1 MKNFPIFIY
10 FIYLTTIGFSQ
21 NKVEVKETPDISS
34 GAKYALMLEEAIKS
48 GLADNFK
55 VSKQYTSF
63 KRIESTEAITTY
75 EGINFDED
83 AANGGYYHIPP
94 DPIGAV
100 GPNHFVLVA
109 NTSIE
114 WFTKSG
120 TLENSQRLGMNG
132 SSSISGSFFE
142 SLSPISGTY
151 DPKVVYDQYNDRFVV
166 VAVEQESASFISRI
180 LVAVSQTSDPNAGWY
195 FHSINSAIV
204 VGGSASWVDYPGLAV
219 GTDAVYITANM
230 FSFSGNGY
238 TGGRLWII
246 AKSPFYSGGAATV
259 TVHDHITLGNGY
271 TASYQPAQ
279 MFGSPP
285 AGVGTFLV
293 LYSGLTDG
301 VNEYVNVI
309 RVDNPLTSP
318 TFTGQDVDVGNID
331 NTSGFYRNA
340 PQNGT
345 SNRIATNDRRTQ
357 NAVWRNNTLWTTFT
371 VIPPSG
377 TDAGEVTSHWVGIS
391 TEILSSLSVTDQGN
405 IGGESI
411 ATDCYTF
418 FPSISVNSSND
429 VCIGFS
435 ASASTIYPGCYYT
448 GRHSSDP
455 AGYTINPGTLRAGLD
470 YYYRTFSSSDNR
482 WGDYSG
488 VCVDPLD
495 DETFYVCNQYAISR
509 GTILGSYPTQDG
521 RWGTVFGV
529 VPVTALPVELSS
541 FTAEVLPNEGIQL
554 DWKTENEIDNYGF
567 EVERL
572 QPGISDTNWV
582 RLTFIA
588 GHGNSNKSRYY
599 SYIDRNA
606 LYGKYAYRLKQI
618 DNDGS
623 FKYSKNVSVD
633 AGVMPVDFILEQ
645 NYPNPFNPVTKLKFV
660 VKKSEPVTLKI
671 YNILGKE
678 VETIF
683 KGAAESGRTYE
694 FDFNGSGLPSGIY
707 FYTLKSE
714 SFNSTKK
721 MLLLK

>member
-1 MKNFPIFIY
+1 MKSILFVIFLIFFTVTGFPQNN
-10 FIYLTTIGFSQ
+10 LKIG
-21 NKVEVKETPDISS
+21 ETPDISS
-34 GAKYALMLEEAIKS
+34 GAKYVLMLEDAIKS
-48 GLADNFK
+48 GRADNFK
-55 VSKQYTSF
+55 ITKQYTPF

-109 NTSIE
+109 NTSIQ

-120 TLENSQRLGMNG
+120 TLQNSQRLGMNG
-132 SSSISGSFFE
+132 SNSITGSFFE
-142 SLSPISGTY
+142 TLSPISGTF
-151 DPKVVYDQYNDRFVV
+151 DPKVVYDQYNDRFIV
-166 VAVEQESASFISRI
+166 VALEQSSSSFISRI
-180 LVAVSQTSDPNAGWY
+180 LVAVSQTSNPNSGWY
-195 FHSINSAIV
+195 FHSINSALV
-204 VGGSASWVDYPGLAV
+204 VGGSTSWADYPGLAI
-219 GTDAVYITANM
+219 GNDAVYITANM
-230 FSFSGNGY
+230 FAFSGNGY
-238 TGGRLWII
+238 KGGRLWII
-246 AKSPFYSGGAATV
+246 AKSSFYSGSTATV
-259 TVHDHITLGNGY
+259 TVHDAITSGGGY
-271 TASYQPAQ
+271 GATYQPAQ

-371 VIPPSG
+371 VVPPSG
-377 TDAGEVTSHWVGIS
+377 TDAGEVTAHWVGIS
-391 TEILSSLSVTDQGN
+391 TATLSSLSVSDQGN

-411 ATDCYTF
+411 ATGCYTF
-418 FPSISVNSSND
+418 FPAISVNSNND
-429 VCIGFS
+429 ICIGFS

-448 GRHSSDP
+448 GRLSSDP

-488 VCVDPLD
+488 VCVDPSD

-541 FTAEVLPNEGIQL
+541 FTAEVLANEGVQL

-567 EVERL
+567 EVERMQTNL
-572 QPGISDTNWV
+572 RDTNWV
-582 RLTFIA
+582 RLTFIT
-588 GHGNSNKSRYY
+588 GHGNSNKPRYY
-599 SYIDRNA
+599 SYIDGNA
-606 LYGKYAYRLKQI
+606 LYGKYIYRLKQI

-623 FKYSKNVSVD
+623 FKYSKKVNVD

-645 NYPNPFNPVTKLKFV
+645 NYPNPFNPVTKIKFV
-660 VKKSEPVTLKI
+660 VKKSESVTLKV

-683 KGAAESGRTYE
+683 KGVAEAGRTYE
-694 FDFNGSGLPSGIY
+694 FKFDGSDLSSGIY